1 MSRQQQRAR
10 SEAMKQAI
18 LDAAIKIE
26 LEEGPNKITV
36 RRIGDMIGYSTGVIY
51 YHFKDK
57 QDIIKAIDEKLDEEA
72 YNTVKSYIDFN
83 LTERESIKNI
93 CVSIYKMSKYR
104 PDDYKRLFSN
114 RHIHSSGQNIWV
126 GLIMEILRNSSDS
139 GKIPAHA
146 LEFKANCILSYI
158 IGCNVIFI
166 EYKHYP
172 DIDIEKYADTIVDTI
187 LDGVYNSI

>member
-26 LEEGPNKITV
+26 MEEGSERVTV
-36 RRIGDMIGYSTGVIY
+36 RKIGDMIGYSTGVIY

-57 QDIIKAIDEKLDEEA
+57 QDIVKAIDQKLDEEA
-72 YNTVKSYIDFN
+72 FNTVKACVDFD

-93 CVSIYKMSKYR
+93 CVSIYRMSKYH
-104 PDDYKRLFSN
+104 PEDYKRLFTN
-114 RHIHSSGQNIWV
+114 RRIHSSGQNIWV
-126 GLIMEILRNSSDS
+126 GLIMEILQNSSDS
-139 GKIPAHA
+139 GKVSSNN

-158 IGCNVIFI
+158 VGCNMIFI
-166 EYKHYP
+166 EYGHNSDK
-172 DIDIEKYADTIVDTI
+172 DIEEHADVIVDTI
-187 LDGVYNSI
+187 LDGVYSIR

>member
-26 LEEGPNKITV
+26 MEEGSERVTV
-36 RRIGDMIGYSTGVIY
+36 RKIGDMIGYSTGVIY

-57 QDIIKAIDEKLDEEA
+57 QDIVKAIDQKLDEEA
-72 YNTVKSYIDFN
+72 FNTVKACVDFD

-93 CVSIYKMSKYR
+93 CVSIYRMSKYH
-104 PDDYKRLFSN
+104 PEDYKRLFTN
-114 RHIHSSGQNIWV
+114 RRIHSSGQNIWV
-126 GLIMEILRNSSDS
+126 GLIMEILQNSSDS
-139 GKIPAHA
+139 GKVSTDN

-158 IGCNVIFI
+158 VGCNMIFI
-166 EYKHYP
+166 EYGHNSDK
-172 DIDIEKYADTIVDTI
+172 DIEEHADVIVDTI
-187 LDGVYNSI
+187 LDGVYSIR